1 MDLLSQAGT
10 LRNKAGNPGPPNR
23 VAFLPAPGMEVRRL
37 ELDTNKRRREERVM
51 QAHIQT
57 WGQREE
63 SYAVVVEEEGPV
75 LRLDDAP
82 AFTLERLEVLWQLRQ
97 LQDPSR
103 QG

>member
-1 MDLLSQAGT
+1 
-10 LRNKAGNPGPPNR
+10 
-23 VAFLPAPGMEVRRL
+23 
-37 ELDTNKRRREERVM
+37 M
-51 QAHIQT
+51 QAHIRT

-82 AFTLERLEVLWQLRQ
+82 TFTLERLEVLWQLRQ